1 MIHNLVVAEGEAGW
15 ELKRALLYHCDAPA
29 VRVLER
35 FPGEAEWEYLLSI
48 YGPEAVWLEA
58 EDPELCAETARIVK
72 RVRPEAAIIGYGHQS
87 DHDAITYLLESGID
101 EYVGQP
107 FPATVLRDCYGRVLA
122 F

>member
-72 RVRPEAAIIGYGHQS
+72 RVRRQELDRYRRWSRSSSAA
-87 DHDAITYLLESGID
+87 
-101 EYVGQP
+101 
-107 FPATVLRDCYGRVLA
+107 RDFLA
-122 F
+122 K